1 MSLQEI
7 VELKDSKNNIIISLP
22 KDDVNKLMVDLN
34 IALDRIRFFETNTV
48 KSTNL
53 TEKEREIIQRALI
66 LKKLGRSYKHV

>member
-22 KDDVNKLMVDLN
+22 KDDANKLMVDLN
-34 IALDRIRFFETNTV
+34 IALDRIRCFDTNTV

-53 TEKEREIIQRALI
+53 TEKERDIIQRALI
-66 LKKLGRSYKHV
+66 LKKLGHAYKHV